1 MTGKLEGRVA
11 VIVGAGQ
18 TPGATIGNGRATA
31 ITFAREGARL
41 VLVDRQRDRV
51 EATAAEIAEL
61 NDTET
66 KTRTETETIVV
77 TADICSDDG
86 PDTVVAAA
94 LDAFGELDIVH
105 NNVGIGLGDGPPH
118 RLTDDAY
125 DRIMDV
131 NLRALW
137 RMCRAAIPALRRS
150 DHGVIVNVSSLA
162 AIASAT
168 NLTAYKLSKAG
179 VNALT
184 QNLAL
189 SNAKYGVRANAI
201 MPGFVDTPMGV
212 DAAADAMGID
222 RDDYADGR
230 AAMVPLGRQGTAWD
244 VANAALFLASDDAA
258 WITGVVLPV
267 DGGQSIKIG

>member
-1 MTGKLEGRVA
+1 MAKTDQPHPKLPGTIHTA
-11 VIVGAGQ
+11 VEEIEAAG
-18 TPGATIGNGRATA
+18 GNGLGILGDVRDDASIEDAVGRA
-31 ITFAREGARL
+31 
-41 VLVDRQRDRV
+41 V
-51 EATAAEIAEL
+51 
-61 NDTET
+61 
-66 KTRTETETIVV
+66 
-77 TADICSDDG
+77 
-86 PDTVVAAA
+86 
-94 LDAFGELDIVH
+94 DAFGGIDILH
-105 NNVGIGLGDGPPH
+105 NNVGVGVGDGPPH

-131 NLRALW
+131 NLRSLW
-137 RMCRAAIPALRRS
+137 RMCRAAIPTLRRS
-150 DHGVIVNVSSLA
+150 DHAAIVNVSSLA

-168 NLTAYKLSKAG
+168 NLTAYKISKAG

-212 DAAADAMGID
+212 DAAAEAMGID
-222 RDDYADGR
+222 RDDYAASR

-244 VANAALFLASDDAA
+244 VANAALFLASDDGG

>member
-1 MTGKLEGRVA
+1 MSGKLAGRVA

-18 TPGATIGNGRATA
+18 TPGETIGNGRATA
-31 ITFAREGARL
+31 VTFAREGAHV
-41 VLVDRQRDRV
+41 VLVDRDRDRA
-51 EATAAEIAEL
+51 EETAAQI
-61 NDTET
+61 
-66 KTRTETETIVV
+66 
-77 TADICSDDG
+77 DG
-86 PDTVVAAA
+86 DTVVVAADIA
-94 LDAFGELDIVH
+94 SDHGPEQVVAATINAFGGIDIVH
-105 NNVGIGLGDGPPH
+105 NNVGIGVGDAPPH

-137 RMCRAAIPALRRS
+137 RTCRAATPALRAS
-150 DHGVIVNVSSLA
+150 NHGAIVNVSSLA

-179 VNALT
+179 INALT
-184 QNLAL
+184 QSLAL

-212 DAAADAMGID
+212 DAAAAAMQIE
-222 RDDYADGR
+222 R
-230 AAMVPLGRQGTAWD
+230 AAYAASRAERVPLGRQGSAWD

-267 DGGQSIKIG
+267 DGGQSARIG

>member
-1 MTGKLEGRVA
+1 MTGKLDGRVA

-18 TPGATIGNGRATA
+18 TPGRNIGNGHATA
-31 ITFAREGARL
+31 LTFAREGARL
-41 VLVDRQRDRV
+41 VLVDRDRDRAA
-51 EATAAEIAEL
+51 ATAAEIDGDA
-61 NDTET
+61 
-66 KTRTETETIVV
+66 VV
-77 TADICSDDG
+77 VAADISADDG
-86 PDTVVAAA
+86 PDSVVTAAVE
-94 LDAFGELDIVH
+94 AFGGIDIVH

-131 NLRALW
+131 NLRSLW
-137 RMCRAAIPALRRS
+137 RMCRAAIPSLRQS
-150 DHGVIVNVSSLA
+150 DHGAIVNVSSLA

-168 NLTAYKLSKAG
+168 NLTAYKISKAG

-212 DAAADAMGID
+212 DAAAEAMGID
-222 RDDYADGR
+222 RDDYAAAR
-230 AAMVPLGRQGTAWD
+230 ASMVPLGRQGSAWD
-244 VANAALFLASDDAA
+244 VANAALFLASDDGG

>member
-1 MTGKLEGRVA
+1 MTGKLDGRVA

-31 ITFAREGARL
+31 ITFAQEGARL
-41 VLVDRQRDRV
+41 VLVDRSHDRV
-51 EATAAEIAEL
+51 AATAAEIRDHTEAE
-61 NDTET
+61 T
-66 KTRTETETIVV
+66 VV
-77 TADICSDDG
+77 VPTDISADDG
-86 PDTVVAAA
+86 PDTVVTAA
-94 LDAFGELDIVH
+94 LDAFGGIDIVH

-131 NLRALW
+131 NLRSLW
-137 RMCRAAIPALRRS
+137 RMCRAATPALRRS
-150 DHGVIVNVSSLA
+150 EHGVIINVSSLA

-184 QNLAL
+184 ENLAL

-212 DAAADAMGID
+212 DAAAEAMGID
-222 RDDYADGR
+222 RDDYANGR

-244 VANAALFLASDDAA
+244 VANAALFLASDDAG

>member
-1 MTGKLEGRVA
+1 MTGKREMTGKLDGRVA

-18 TPGATIGNGRATA
+18 TPGAAIGNGRATA

-41 VLVDRQRDRV
+41 VLVDRDRDRA
-51 EATAAEIAEL
+51 EATAADI
-61 NDTET
+61 DGET
-66 KTRTETETIVV
+66 VV
-77 TADICSDDG
+77 VVADVSSDDG
-86 PDTVVAAA
+86 PDTIVAAA
-94 LDAFGELDIVH
+94 VDAWGGLDILH
-105 NNVGIGLGDGPPH
+105 NNVGIGMGDGPPH

-131 NLRALW
+131 NLRSLW
-137 RMCRAAIPALRRS
+137 RMCRAATPALRQS
-150 DHGVIVNVSSLA
+150 EHGAIVNVSSLA
-162 AIASAT
+162 AVASAT
-168 NLTAYKLSKAG
+168 NLTAYKISKAG

-189 SNAKYGVRANAI
+189 SNAKYGLRANAI

-212 DAAADAMGID
+212 DAAAEAMGID
-222 RDDYADGR
+222 RDDYAAGR

-244 VANAALFLASDDAA
+244 VANAALFLASDDGG